1 MAERL
6 GSEYNEAERQRVIE
20 AVPLDIN
27 RVRKIGGEVITLSVL
42 EQSENYQGEPEIFD
56 TIQGEGRNIGHHTA
70 FVRLSECNQHCNFC
84 DTAFTWAFKPELGD
98 AHDDGRTFLRSEWQT
113 QREVTEVADRVF
125 AANDKSVVIT
135 GGEPMMQQAAV
146 TNLIKELRKKN
157 PDYHAEIETA
167 GTLAPTDELAELL
180 SQINVSP
187 KLSSSGN
194 DIRKS
199 LKERP
204 LKKLAEAGADFKF
217 VVTSQQDI
225 DEILMVVEM
234 AQVSPDHVYLMPEG
248 RTPEE
253 IQRHGDM
260 IADLCKE
267 HGFNLTTRLHV
278 LLWGDKKN
286 V

>member
-6 GSEYNEAERQRVIE
+6 GGEYNEAERKRVMELI
-20 AVPLDIN
+20 PLDIN
-27 RVRKIGGEVITLSVL
+27 RARKIGGEVLTLSTL
-42 EQSENYQGEPEIFD
+42 EASQNYEGEPEIFD

-98 AHDDGRTFLRSEWQT
+98 AHEDGRTFVRSEWQT
-113 QREVTEVADRVF
+113 QRSVEEVAERIF
-125 AANDKSVVIT
+125 AANEKSVVIT
-135 GGEPMMQQAAV
+135 GGEPMMQQGAIV
-146 TNLIKELRKKN
+146 NLIKELRLKN

-167 GTLAPTDELAELL
+167 GTIAPTDELVSLL

-194 DIRKS
+194 DVRKS

-204 LKKLAEAGADFKF
+204 LQKFAQSNADFKF
-217 VVTSQQDI
+217 VVTSEQDI
-225 DEILMVVEM
+225 TEILQVVEM
-234 AQVSPDHVYLMPEG
+234 SGISADRVFLMPEG
-248 RTPEE
+248 RTAEE
-253 IQRHGDM
+253 IARHGDK

-267 HGFNLTTRLHV
+267 YGFNLTTRLHV

>member
-6 GSEYNEAERQRVIE
+6 GSEYNEAERLRVIE
-20 AVPLDIN
+20 AAPLDIN

-42 EQSENYQGEPEIFD
+42 EQSENYNGEPEIFD
-56 TIQGEGRNIGHHTA
+56 TIQGEGRNIGRHTA

-84 DTAFTWAFKPELGD
+84 DTAFTWAFKPELGEG
-98 AHDDGRTFLRSEWQT
+98 HDDGRTFLRSEWQT
-113 QREVTEVADRVF
+113 QRPVTEIAQKVF
-125 AANDKSVVIT
+125 EANNESVVIT

-146 TNLIKELRKKN
+146 TNLIKELRAKN
-157 PDYHAEIETA
+157 PNYHAEIETA
-167 GTLAPTDELAELL
+167 GTIAPTDELASLL

-199 LKERP
+199 IKEKP

-217 VVTSQQDI
+217 VVTSEQDI
-225 DEILMVVEM
+225 DEILSVISLSGVKPEK
-234 AQVSPDHVYLMPEG
+234 VFLMPEG

-260 IADLCKE
+260 IADLCKK
-267 HGFNLTTRLHV
+267 HNFNLTTRLHV
-278 LLWGDKKN
+278 ILWGDKKN